1 MLPVC
6 DFYNRESKHQTV
18 SVILLFLHSGLA
30 GNVYFVEALNTE
42 VGSTP
47 LTHGGSELRG
57 LRTVACLKSCEVLI
71 ETPLVFFLLC
81 AWKTI

>member
-30 GNVYFVEALNTE
+30 GNVYFVEVLYTE

-47 LTHGGSELRG
+47 LTDGGSELGG
-57 LRTVACLKSCEVLI
+57 LRTVACKALI
-71 ETPLVFFLLC
+71 GTPLVFFPLC
-81 AWKTI
+81 AWKTV